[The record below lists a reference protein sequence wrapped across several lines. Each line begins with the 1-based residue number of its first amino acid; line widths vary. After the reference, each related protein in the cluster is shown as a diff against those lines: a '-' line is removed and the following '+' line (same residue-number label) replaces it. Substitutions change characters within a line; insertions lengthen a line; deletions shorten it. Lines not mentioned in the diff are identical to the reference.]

1 MGKVTFTKKQNDLM
15 RLFKQQRLPRLTV
28 LQGSVRSGK
37 TWISLILWALWVASR
52 PREYLYMMSAK
63 SLQTL
68 KRNCLLPLQE
78 LIGERN
84 FTFSLS
90 AKEGILFG
98 KKIMLEGANDA
109 RSENKIRGITLG
121 GAYCDEL
128 TLFPEDFFTMLL
140 SRLSAPGAKLFATT
154 NPDVP
159 THWLKKKYLDNEK
172 LADDL
177 LNVFFSID
185 DNTTLPLDYV
195 RNTAYLYGTRR
206 TVELTEVPKWAML
219 LPEGRIPSDIP
230 MIATFRTPYANNID
244 CDSELPISIFANSL
258 GTLHEIDEAH
268 TDYRAEFKKLAAKIF
283 ADKTVLKGDTGI
295 PDDYFVGVSGDG
307 TSTIEQQIMAF
318 APQIREAELRAGINS
333 EIRFYETQVGIS
345 SGTFTFDPQKG
356 LVTATQVLSED
367 RTTYNTV
374 CQIQR
379 QLRPVL
385 QSLSQIIVTLARF
398 YGVEYEDGE
407 CAIEFGDSVFEDTGT
422 EYNRRFQMVQSG
434 ILKPELLVSWY
445 FGVPNE
451 KALEMMPPMTELFG
465 GE

>member
-1 MGKVTFTKKQNDLM
+1 MGILNALKG
-15 RLFKQQRLPRLTV
+15 LFKGKGGAGVDDFNITDSAVSSVMRSATSLWWDAFQGQLPFAQTHKNFKPLPTAY
-28 LQGSVRSGK
+28 
-37 TWISLILWALWVASR
+37 ISTA
-52 PREYLYMMSAK
+52 YLAQLVTGEIK
-63 SLQTL
+63 FEIADEELNRHVQ
-68 KRNCLLPLQE
+68 KNLLPNLDRIVQQT
-78 LIGERN
+78 IVGGYTVIKPYFVQSGEMFFDSGTSRDFLPMALDEN
-84 FTFSLS
+84 GHVT
-90 AKEGILFG
+90 EG
-98 KKIMLEGANDA
+98 
-109 RSENKIRGITLG
+109 
-121 GAYCDEL
+121 
-128 TLFPEDFFTMLL
+128 
-140 SRLSAPGAKLFATT
+140 
-154 NPDVP
+154 
-159 THWLKKKYLDNEK
+159 
-172 LADDL
+172 
-177 LNVFFSID
+177 VFFERIRYHGKIYERREHHIFQ
-185 DNTTLPLDYV
+185 NGVHTV
-195 RNTAYLYGTRR
+195 RNTAYLYGTKHA
-206 TVELTEVPKWAML
+206 VELATVPKWAVL

-244 CDSELPISIFANSL
+244 LDSELPISIFANSL

-283 ADKTVLKGDTGI
+283 ADKAVLKGDMGI

-333 EIRFYETQVGIS
+333 EIRLYETQVGIS
-345 SGTFTFDPQKG
+345 SGTFTFDPKKG

-374 CQIQR
+374 CQIQK

-385 QSLSQIIVTLARF
+385 KVLSQIIVTLARF
-398 YGVEYEDGE
+398 YGVDCEDGE

-422 EYNRRFQMVQSG
+422 EYNRRLQMVQSG